1 MAKVEYTPIEKYLI
15 DNCENI
21 KEISIEKLEALS
33 SWIKEI
39 AYDDDI
45 IGIYVQKSKS
55 QITDKDVYELIV
67 ATSYSTHYNSS
78 LSDYLWLN
86 IKELKN
92 IK

>member
-1 MAKVEYTPIEKYLI
+1 MAKVEYTPIEQYLI
-15 DNCENI
+15 NNYENI

-39 AYDDDI
+39 AYDDDT
-45 IGIYVQKSKS
+45 IGIYVQKSRS
-55 QITDKDVYELIV
+55 QITDRDVYELIV
-67 ATSYSTHYNSS
+67 VTSYNSS

>member
-45 IGIYVQKSKS
+45 IGIYVQKSRS
-55 QITDKDVYELIV
+55 QITDKDIYELIV
-67 ATSYSTHYNSS
+67 ATSYDSS
-78 LSDYLWLN
+78 LLDYLWLN
-86 IKELKN
+86 IKELK
-92 IK
+92 KTK